1 MKRMKHRIIGTI
13 LTASIAMSS
22 SAAFA
27 NATVFTDISG
37 HWAKE
42 FVEDIYDRKITTG
55 YPDATFRPQGNISKL
70 ESIVMI
76 AKLMGYKDTDAGY
89 YINQYKDKLQTN
101 NIPEWGQGP
110 TAYALFNDILLEKE
124 LSDLVSTANQTHAKR
139 HEVATYIGR
148 VLQYGAGEKIS
159 SIYVIPYMDEMSIP
173 TEASPYIDL
182 LLRNNVLDKSSNGG
196 RFLPNNL
203 ITRAEVSK
211 LLSLSAEIL
220 DKASTGGT
228 SPTEPT
234 TPPSTSIDKKTVSG
248 DIDNIILG
256 TKNIISI
263 VVGKDKTV
271 YDISGKVKITLDGKN
286 ASIADLSVG
295 QQVTVTVENNIV
307 TDIKAS
313 TVEDILEGYF
323 YYYLDG
329 AKPSVYISDSK
340 DNIKILLFTSK
351 SKIYLN
357 NKAAKISDLKTGDIV
372 SVKHIDGELIE
383 LNAEPKEKVIEG
395 VVKSTGGSKDK
406 YTVAITLED
415 NTKETYT
422 VNSKATLKRDK
433 KTVTFDEIKVGDE
446 VEIGLEYDEVKYM
459 NAYSVKRTEKGYIQS
474 INLGQKTEITIETY
488 DGDVEKFEITPNTTI
503 KIEDQKATIYDLR
516 IGYEVE
522 LEMENNEVVWMES
535 YRKIQGMSYQGKVMD
550 LDTRANTM
558 NLEVKAGNEVV
569 IEVDRDTIYNDENG
583 NLIRFRD
590 INEDDEIVVYAEDN
604 GYYILAKRVFILIRR
619 K

>member
-1 MKRMKHRIIGTI
+1 MKRMKHKIIGTI
-13 LTASIAMSS
+13 LTASIVMSS
-22 SAAFA
+22 SVAFA
-27 NATVFTDISG
+27 NATVFTDIGG

-89 YINQYKDKLQTN
+89 YINQYKDKLQKN

-110 TAYALFNDILLEKE
+110 TAYALFNDIILEKE
-124 LSDLVSTANQTHAKR
+124 LPELVSTANQTHAKR

-159 SIYVIPYMDEMSIP
+159 SIYVIPYVDEMSIP
-173 TEASPYIDL
+173 TEAGPYIDL
-182 LLRNNVLDKSSNGG
+182 LLRNSILDKSSNGG

-211 LLSLSAEIL
+211 LISLSAEIL
-220 DKASTGGT
+220 DKASTGT
-228 SPTEPT
+228 TPPPT
-234 TPPSTSIDKKTVSG
+234 TPPPTSIHKKTVSG

-263 VVGKDKTV
+263 AEGKNKTV
-271 YDISGKVKITLDGKN
+271 YDISEKVKITLDGKN
-286 ASIADLSVG
+286 VSIADLSVG
-295 QQVTVTVENNIV
+295 QQVTATVENDII

-329 AKPSVYISDSK
+329 AKPSVYISDSEE
-340 DNIKILLFTSK
+340 NIKILLFTSK

-357 NKAAKISDLKTGDIV
+357 DKAAKISDLKTGDTV
-372 SVKHIDGELIE
+372 SIKHMDGELIE
-383 LNAEPKEKVIEG
+383 LNAESKEKVIEG
-395 VVKSTGGSKDK
+395 VVKSTSGSKDK
-406 YTVAITLED
+406 YTITIALKD
-415 NTKETYT
+415 NAKETYT

-433 KTVTFDEIKVGDE
+433 KTVEFDEIKVGDE
-446 VEIGLEYDEVKYM
+446 VEIGLEYDEVKYI
-459 NAYSVKRTEKGYIQS
+459 NAYSVQRTEKGYIKS
-474 INLGQKTEITIETY
+474 IILGQKTEITIEKY
-488 DGDVEKFEITPNTTI
+488 DGGTEKFEITPNTTI
-503 KIEDQKATIYDLR
+503 KIEEQKATIYDLR

-535 YRKIQGMSYQGKVMD
+535 YRKIQGMSYQGRVKD
-550 LDTRANTM
+550 LDTRADTI
-558 NLEVKAGNEVV
+558 NLEIKAGNEVV

-583 NLIRFRD
+583 KLIRFRD

-604 GYYILAKRVFILIRR
+604 GYYILAKRVFIVIRR